1 MKPPGKTTLNRM
13 LLTAQFIQEEIEGS
27 QRARI
32 MAGLIAAPQL
42 DQVERRDDCAGI
54 VRLIDAIQNDKQLF
68 ELLRR
73 AMDRRNCMAI
83 ADIAPLRDPEAD
95 AE

>member
-13 LLTAQFIQEEIEGS
+13 MLTAQRIQEEIEGS
-27 QRARI
+27 QRAR
-32 MAGLIAAPQL
+32 MLAALIAAPQP

-54 VRLIDAIQNDKQLF
+54 VRLIDAIQHDRQLF

-73 AMDRRNCMAI
+73 AMERRNCMTI
-83 ADIAPLRDPEAD
+83 EDIAPLRDPEVD